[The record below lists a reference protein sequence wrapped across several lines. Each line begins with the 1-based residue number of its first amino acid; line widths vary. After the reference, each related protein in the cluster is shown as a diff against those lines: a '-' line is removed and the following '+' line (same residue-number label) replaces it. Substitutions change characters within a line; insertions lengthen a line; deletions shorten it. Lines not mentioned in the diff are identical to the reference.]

1 MEIPLSSRTSLSSV
15 TTEDCSH
22 GFDESRSAMTKDNL
36 KLLDLSTAVEFS
48 KNQGRESEYA
58 ASLAD
63 ECEEENLEQTR
74 SMVRVR
80 TNHVPKQIVNNSI
93 KKKLPR
99 ERRVTANLAATKY
112 DVVRK
117 VCLQCGMH
125 IARDDDINSFLIWSD
140 SSVPVKKIMELKSF
154 QKINHFPSMGEICRK
169 DNLARNM
176 AKMQRAH
183 PEEYSFIPQT
193 WFLPAEYALSTN
205 ILWDTS
211 SLILLLQLQDVVLVA
226 VVIA

>member
-1 MEIPLSSRTSLSSV
+1 MGRKNFVIITSKDDLAMEIPLSSRTSLSSV

-48 KNQGRESEYA
+48 KNQGKESEYT

-80 TNHVPKQIVNNSI
+80 TNHVPKQIVNNSS

-99 ERRVTANLAATKY
+99 KRRVTANLAATKY
-112 DVVRK
+112 DVGK
-117 VCLQCGMH
+117 FKLQF
-125 IARDDDINSFLIWSD
+125 I
-140 SSVPVKKIMELKSF
+140 
-154 QKINHFPSMGEICRK
+154 
-169 DNLARNM
+169 LAER
-176 AKMQRAH
+176 
-183 PEEYSFIPQT
+183 YI
-193 WFLPAEYALSTN
+193 
-205 ILWDTS
+205 
-211 SLILLLQLQDVVLVA
+211 
-226 VVIA
+226 